1 MKNITGKD
9 ISDLPDDS
17 DDSIVLYLVNR
28 FLNKNEDI
36 VSQFFDKKGYPDVK
50 NEFHF
55 LLEKIDEGYEEIF
68 YHLFLYSL
76 WVDNI
81 NRRIFSVVEGSL
93 SDDYDEDF
101 FEESRGIK
109 LTLARREGSSF
120 KLGERRLIE
129 FEDSKIFAIDKQTS
143 DREKRDARKGIQR
156 RQNIRTCFVR
166 VRNEEDRDRVEFR
179 VKSTEVLDIL
189 KEKIS
194 DVWNVSLVP
203 EDVYEGDVDGEK
215 FEEKILGRENDPWML
230 LSADFKKIDV
240 DPAVPITLSKKT
252 ADRDIRKL
260 LEQLDDNMLTPHIL
274 NIHSF
279 WMKWE
284 DIDFRVS
291 VDDLDN
297 DKIILDITSIETDI
311 IEERQM
317 IREEFSEDFGLPLD
331 QEILE
336 FDITGDEEKLIK
348 HVLAN
353 PAPWELQSI
362 GKEIIERIK
371 ELGVIRTNN
380 YSGKGYNGIKSVE
393 VSKKGVRDYIKDI
406 ADRAGLEFVD
416 KVPEQIFQREYEF
429 ARFRDDEY
437 IVDFDLPKHN
447 DAYTHDTLEYL
458 SDTLRPVLVV
468 NIGAVNDE
476 LIEKHL
482 SARVDLPELIRRDL
496 NDENPEGYLMEKIE
510 ELKRGSEERISA
522 NAERNYKELKKALEN
537 PGDYGGT
544 EVEQRLFPIIKQLIP
559 ASQQWGAKRKG
570 YQPDGFA
577 EIIFQNGETYTH
589 RSIAYDSKFVSEDTI
604 KFTSN
609 EKLQAR
615 DYIER
620 IRKFVE
626 NNLGDFVDEVEG
638 KDGRFRNY
646 IFVTNAD
653 EIENFDT
660 VIAEKIN
667 KMRKWDGIAVIM
679 HVEFL
684 LAIYE
689 VYNDIENQEYL
700 KSYKNEFYEQLY
712 RKINAGRINKVS
724 GEDEDFFVELTA
736 EDAKEVLE
744 NVEEEAGDDRLDITA
759 LREYLEED
767 IF

>member
-1 MKNITGKD
+1 M
-9 ISDLPDDS
+9 PDNS
-17 DDSIVLYLVNR
+17 EDSIALYLVNR

-36 VSQFFDKKGYPDVK
+36 VRQFFDKKGYPDVK

-55 LLEKIDEGYEEIF
+55 LLEKLDEGYEEIF
-68 YHLFLYSL
+68 YHIFLYSL
-76 WVDNI
+76 WIDNT
-81 NRRIFSVVEGSL
+81 NRRVFSVVE
-93 SDDYDEDF
+93 SDLPEDYKEDF

-109 LTLARREGSSF
+109 LTLARREGSTF
-120 KLGERRLIE
+120 KLSKRKLVE
-129 FEDSKIFAIDKQTS
+129 FEDSTIFAIDKQTS

-166 VRNEEDRDRVEFR
+166 VRHRDRDKVEFR
-179 VKSTEVLDIL
+179 IKSSEVLDIL
-189 KEKIS
+189 KEKLS
-194 DVWNVSLVP
+194 DVWNISLVP
-203 EDVYEGDVDGEK
+203 EDVYEGEVDGEK
-215 FEEKILGRENDPWML
+215 FKEKILGKENDQWML
-230 LSADFKKIDV
+230 LSANFKKMDV

-260 LEQLDDNMLTPHIL
+260 LEQLDDNMLTPNIL

-311 IEERQM
+311 VEKRQV
-317 IREEFSEDFGLPLD
+317 IREEFSADFGLPLD
-331 QEILE
+331 KEILE

-362 GKEIIERIK
+362 GKETIGKIES
-371 ELGVIRTNN
+371 LGVIRTKN

-393 VSKKGVRDYIKDI
+393 VSKKGVREYVKEI

-437 IVDFDLPKHN
+437 IVDFDLPEHN

-468 NIGAVNDE
+468 NIGAVNDN
-476 LIEKHL
+476 LIAKHL

-496 NDENPEGYLMEKIE
+496 NDENPEDYLQEKIE

-522 NAERNYKELKKALEN
+522 NAERNYKELQRALEN
-537 PGDYGGT
+537 PDDYGGT

-577 EIIFQNGETYTH
+577 EIIFQNGEKYTH
-589 RSIAYDSKFVSEDTI
+589 RSIAYDSKFVSKDKV
-604 KFTSN
+604 KFTSK

-626 NNLGDFVDEVEG
+626 NNLGDFVDEVER

-646 IFVTNAD
+646 IFVTNAN

-667 KMRKWDGIAVIM
+667 KMRKWDGIAVLM

-689 VYNDIENQEYL
+689 VYNDSKNQEYL

-712 RKINAGRINKVS
+712 RKINAGRINKIR

-736 EDAKEVLE
+736 EDAKDVLK
-744 NVEEEAGDDRLDITA
+744 NVKEEAGDDRLDVTA
-759 LREYLEED
+759 LRKYLEED

>member
-1 MKNITGKD
+1 
-9 ISDLPDDS
+9 
-17 DDSIVLYLVNR
+17 
-28 FLNKNEDI
+28 
-36 VSQFFDKKGYPDVK
+36 
-50 NEFHF
+50 
-55 LLEKIDEGYEEIF
+55 
-68 YHLFLYSL
+68 
-76 WVDNI
+76 
-81 NRRIFSVVEGSL
+81 
-93 SDDYDEDF
+93 
-101 FEESRGIK
+101 
-109 LTLARREGSSF
+109 
-120 KLGERRLIE
+120 
-129 FEDSKIFAIDKQTS
+129 
-143 DREKRDARKGIQR
+143 
-156 RQNIRTCFVR
+156 
-166 VRNEEDRDRVEFR
+166 
-179 VKSTEVLDIL
+179 
-189 KEKIS
+189 
-194 DVWNVSLVP
+194 
-203 EDVYEGDVDGEK
+203 
-215 FEEKILGRENDPWML
+215 ML